1 MIVDCRF
8 DYEYRGG
15 HIKGALNLSDPQQM
29 KEYFLKDRQTIERL
43 MGTVIIFH
51 CEFSQKRGPEMYST
65 LREIDRRLHMN
76 VYPQLFFSEIYIL
89 EGGYKQFFE
98 NHPDLCEGGYVPMA
112 DKSYK
117 EDCRDKFSK
126 HKRDYQEFKANRS
139 NFEIPNL
146 ISIQAEAEQVHAK
159 SPSRF
164 QIEED
169 EFFED
174 DEH

>member
-1 MIVDCRF
+1 
-8 DYEYRGG
+8 
-15 HIKGALNLSDPQQM
+15 M
-29 KEYFLKDRQTIERL
+29 KEYFLKDRETIERL

-98 NHPDLCEGGYVPMA
+98 SHPDLCEGGYVAMA
-112 DKSYK
+112 DKNYK

-139 NFEIPNL
+139 NFEMPTIN
-146 ISIQAEAEQVHAK
+146 SITAEVDQSIAK
-159 SPSRF
+159 SHSRF
-164 QIEED
+164 
-169 EFFED
+169 
-174 DEH
+174 